1 MRLDSAH
8 ITNFKLL
15 EDVEVRFSTDPD
27 RPLTVIRAENGSG
40 KTSILQ
46 ALRWAMW
53 GGQGIPPGMP
63 LTSTATPGGEP
74 ITVQVRVDFTER
86 DVNSSTETR
95 YRLIR
100 TCEETRGEGDEYDR
114 TVPRE
119 RLLRLTDQGDVEV
132 EDGRSALISAM
143 LPQKLA
149 DVFFTDGD
157 SVQNFV
163 SGTDKSQK
171 DRQQYVHDAIR
182 QLLGFDD
189 VEAAEKILG
198 TVSQNFRKELRSS
211 GSIELKTAE
220 ARRQEVEDKLKA
232 KRGALSSLEERI
244 ARVTEQVNEDERE
257 LDKIKGIGDLEA
269 IQARIRQLNADI
281 KHLEEEETNVRQQ
294 IKDLLRSEDLSKRS
308 MWDKLQAGI
317 DVLAEL
323 EDKNVIPGMSVG
335 LLHDRL
341 TLGVCICGLELA
353 AGDDRHTH
361 ILDLIEHQRQ
371 TEPRLQR
378 LTELRYES
386 KDITPAAP
394 LGSGSDGALLE
405 RVQALKKQFT
415 ECKDR
420 QSQKAGDRRAEEE
433 RRKLIDADQVRTLT
447 ERIQSN
453 RSKKSDFDRQHGEIR
468 RDIHELEELLKQHQ
482 VVVDQAERQEQIS
495 GAARRRV
502 RIAGDLQTLTTGI
515 LDRLKSFHVQRVSDR
530 MNQLFLDIV
539 GADPTADSNLFSGV
553 GIVSGS
559 YDVVVN
565 AQEGRTLDVVTELNG
580 ASKRALTFS
589 LIWALMEVAEKEA
602 PRIIDTPL
610 GMTSG
615 AVKRRMVELLTPP
628 AGSSGLPYQ
637 VVLFMTR
644 SEIRD
649 IEALV
654 QDRAG
659 VITTLSCSKD
669 YPVDLVNDWGANY
682 PVVRTCGCDHTQVCR
697 LCERREDQG
706 KLRYRDEASA
716 VQ

>member
-15 EDVEVRFSTDPD
+15 EDVEIRFSTDPE

-74 ITVQVRVDFTER
+74 VTVQVRVDFTER
-86 DVNSSTETR
+86 DLHSSIETR

-114 TVPRE
+114 TNARE

-143 LPQKLA
+143 LPYKLA

-157 SVQNFV
+157 AVQNFV
-163 SGTDKSQK
+163 SGIDKSQK

-198 TVSQNFRKELRSS
+198 TVSENFRKEFRSS
-211 GSIELKTAE
+211 GSTELKTAE
-220 ARRQEVEDKLKA
+220 ARRQEVEDKLAAEKDA
-232 KRGALSSLEERI
+232 RSSLEERI
-244 ARVTEQVNEDERE
+244 ARVTDGVNEDERE

-269 IQARIRQLNADI
+269 IQARIRRLIADI
-281 KHLEEEETNVRQQ
+281 EHLEEEETNVRQQ
-294 IKDLLRSEDLSKRS
+294 IKDLLRSEGLSKRS

-341 TLGVCICGLELA
+341 TLGVCICGVELT
-353 AGDDRHTH
+353 AGDVRHTH
-361 ILDLIEHQRQ
+361 IVDLIEHQRQ
-371 TEPRLQR
+371 TEPHLQR

-386 KDITPAAP
+386 KDITPAVP
-394 LGSGSDGALLE
+394 LGSGSDGAFLE

-420 QSQKAGDRRAEEE
+420 QSQKAGDRRAEED
-433 RRKLIDADQVRTLT
+433 RRRLIDVERVRTLT

-453 RSKKSDFDRQHGEIR
+453 RFKKSDFERQLGELGR
-468 RDIHELEELLKQHQ
+468 EIHELEERLKHHQ
-482 VVVDQAERQEQIS
+482 EEVDKAERQEKVS

-502 RIAGDLQTLTTGI
+502 KIAGDLQTLTTGI
-515 LDRLKSFHVQRVSDR
+515 LDRLKSDHVQRVSDR

-539 GADPTADSNLFSGV
+539 GADPTADSNLYSRV

-559 YDVVVN
+559 YDVVVH

-589 LIWALMEVAEKEA
+589 LIWALMEIAEKEA

-615 AVKRRMVELLTPP
+615 AVRRRMVELLTPP
-628 AGSSGLPYQ
+628 AGINGLPYQ

-649 IEALV
+649 IEALL

-669 YPVDLVNDWGANY
+669 YPVDLVNDWGTHY
-682 PVVRTCGCDHTQVCR
+682 PVVRTCGCDHRQVCR

-706 KLRYRDEASA
+706 RLRYRDEAVVA
-716 VQ
+716 

>member
-1 MRLDSAH
+1 
-8 ITNFKLL
+8 
-15 EDVEVRFSTDPD
+15 
-27 RPLTVIRAENGSG
+27 
-40 KTSILQ
+40 
-46 ALRWAMW
+46 
-53 GGQGIPPGMP
+53 MP

-74 ITVQVRVDFTER
+74 VTVQVRVDFTER
-86 DVNSSTETR
+86 DLHSSIETR

-100 TCEETRGEGDEYDR
+100 TCEETRGEGDKYDR
-114 TVPRE
+114 TNAHE

-143 LPQKLA
+143 LPYKLA

-157 SVQNFV
+157 AVQNFV
-163 SGTDKSQK
+163 SGIDKSQK

-189 VEAAEKILG
+189 VEAAEKLLG

-220 ARRQEVEDKLKA
+220 ARRQEVEDKLNA
-232 KRGALSSLEERI
+232 KRDALSSLEERI
-244 ARVTEQVNEDERE
+244 ARVIDQVNEDDRE

-269 IQARIRQLNADI
+269 IRARLRQLNADI
-281 KHLEEEETNVRQQ
+281 EHLEEEETNVRQQ
-294 IKDLLRSEDLSKRS
+294 IKDLLRSEGLSKRS

-341 TLGVCICGLELA
+341 TLGVCICGVELTV
-353 AGDDRHTH
+353 GDVRHTH

-386 KDITPAAP
+386 KDVTPAVP
-394 LGSGSDGALLE
+394 LGSGADGAFLE

-415 ECKDR
+415 DCKDR
-420 QSQKAGDRRAEEE
+420 QRQKAGDRRAEEE
-433 RRKLIDADQVRTLT
+433 RRTLINEDRVRTLT

-453 RSKKSDFDRQHGEIR
+453 RSKKSDFDRQLGEFKP
-468 RDIHELEELLKQHQ
+468 DIHELEELLNHHQ
-482 VVVDQAERQEQIS
+482 EEVDKAERQEKIS

-515 LDRLKSFHVQRVSDR
+515 LDRLKSDHVQRVSDR
-530 MNQLFLDIV
+530 MNHLFLDIV

-559 YDVVVN
+559 YDVVVH

-649 IEALV
+649 IEALI

-659 VITTLSCSKD
+659 VIATLSCSKD
-669 YPVDLVNDWGANY
+669 YPVDLVNDWGTNY
-682 PVVRTCGCDHTQVCR
+682 PVVRTCGCDHTQVCP

-706 KLRYRDEASA
+706 KLRYRDETVAA
-716 VQ
+716 

>member
-15 EDVEVRFSTDPD
+15 EDVEIRFSTDPD

-74 ITVQVRVDFTER
+74 VTVQVRVDFTER
-86 DVNSSTETR
+86 DLHSSIETR

-114 TVPRE
+114 TNTRE

-143 LPQKLA
+143 LPYKLA

-157 SVQNFV
+157 AVQNFV
-163 SGTDKSQK
+163 SGIDKSQK

-198 TVSQNFRKELRSS
+198 TVSQSFRKELRSS

-220 ARRQEVEDKLKA
+220 ARRQEVEDKLKT

-244 ARVTEQVNEDERE
+244 ARVTDQVNEDDRE

-269 IQARIRQLNADI
+269 IQARLRQLNADI
-281 KHLEEEETNVRQQ
+281 EHLEEEEANVRQQ
-294 IKDLLRSEDLSKRS
+294 IKDLLRSEGLSKRS

-341 TLGVCICGLELA
+341 TLGVCICGVELTV
-353 AGDDRHTH
+353 GDVRHTH

-386 KDITPAAP
+386 KDITPAVP
-394 LGSGSDGALLE
+394 LGSASDGAFLE

-433 RRKLIDADQVRTLT
+433 RRKLINEDRVRTLT
-447 ERIQSN
+447 ERIQSS

-515 LDRLKSFHVQRVSDR
+515 LDRLKSDHVQRVSDR

-539 GADPTADSNLFSGV
+539 GADPTADSNLFSGA

-649 IEALV
+649 IEALI

-659 VITTLSCSKD
+659 VIATLSCSKD
-669 YPVDLVNDWGANY
+669 YPVDLVNDWGTNY

-706 KLRYRDEASA
+706 KLRYRGEAVSA
-716 VQ
+716 